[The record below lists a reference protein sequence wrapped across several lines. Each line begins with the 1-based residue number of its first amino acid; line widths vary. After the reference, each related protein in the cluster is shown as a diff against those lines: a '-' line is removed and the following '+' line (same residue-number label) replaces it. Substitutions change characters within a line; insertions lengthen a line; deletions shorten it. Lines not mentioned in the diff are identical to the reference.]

1 MRKKILGWGLLAA
14 FVLTAGAGL
23 VLRQQFYGN
32 AVVTERDLY
41 VSVRAEYGQVAD
53 SLLPQIKHRR
63 AFDAYARRINLAETF
78 KPGHYV
84 LKHGMS
90 VIEIARMLK
99 LGLQTPVRVTIN
111 NVRIPAQLAQKLAR
125 QIDADSTAIMQALT
139 SEELAAEVGFDSVTL
154 FSMFIP
160 DSYEFYWT
168 VTPGEFVRR
177 MKREYDRF
185 WTSERDVKR
194 KRSGLSRL
202 EVMTLASIVYEE
214 TRKSDEMPRVAGVYV
229 NRLKKGIKLQA
240 DPTVKYA
247 MQDFG
252 LRRILYR
259 HLKYDSP
266 YNTYVNEGL
275 PPSPICMPGK
285 NAIDAVLNYEKHDYI
300 FFCARPEFDGYHNFA
315 KTLREHNKN
324 ARAYSDELNRRKI
337 KEFLYLCHPMLAK
350 IYEQNPS
357 EKELQRV
364 VDALERD
371 EIIIYPTDS
380 VYAFGCSLR
389 SPKAIERLRRIR
401 GKSEEKFTVVFEN
414 IAQVAEYCRVDNAVF
429 RILKRNLPGPFTF
442 VLAASARIP
451 DKALER
457 RRTIGVRIPASPVAR
472 AVVGALGCPMITTSV
487 KDDDQVVEYT
497 TDPELIHERYGR
509 EVALVIDG
517 GIGDNVPTTVVDLTG
532 DGPEILREGKGELQ

>member
-41 VSVRAEYGQVAD
+41 VSARAEYGQVAD

-63 AFDAYARRINLAETF
+63 AFDAYARRINLSETF

-111 NVRIPAQLAQKLAR
+111 IQGNIGAVQGSPAQLAQKLAR

-229 NRLKKGIKLQA
+229 NRLKKGIK
-240 DPTVKYA
+240 
-247 MQDFG
+247 
-252 LRRILYR
+252 
-259 HLKYDSP
+259 
-266 YNTYVNEGL
+266 
-275 PPSPICMPGK
+275 
-285 NAIDAVLNYEKHDYI
+285 
-300 FFCARPEFDGYHNFA
+300 
-315 KTLREHNKN
+315 
-324 ARAYSDELNRRKI
+324 
-337 KEFLYLCHPMLAK
+337 
-350 IYEQNPS
+350 
-357 EKELQRV
+357 
-364 VDALERD
+364 
-371 EIIIYPTDS
+371 
-380 VYAFGCSLR
+380 
-389 SPKAIERLRRIR
+389 
-401 GKSEEKFTVVFEN
+401 
-414 IAQVAEYCRVDNAVF
+414 
-429 RILKRNLPGPFTF
+429 
-442 VLAASARIP
+442 
-451 DKALER
+451 
-457 RRTIGVRIPASPVAR
+457 
-472 AVVGALGCPMITTSV
+472 
-487 KDDDQVVEYT
+487 
-497 TDPELIHERYGR
+497 
-509 EVALVIDG
+509 
-517 GIGDNVPTTVVDLTG
+517 
-532 DGPEILREGKGELQ
+532 

>member
-41 VSVRAEYGQVAD
+41 VSARAEYGQVAD

-63 AFDAYARRINLAETF
+63 AFDAYARRINLSETF

-160 DSYEFYWT
+160 NTYEFYWT

-185 WTSERDVKR
+185 WTPERDAAR
-194 KRSGLSRL
+194 RRSGLSRD
-202 EVMTLASIVYEE
+202 EVMTLASIVTEE
-214 TRKSDEMPRVAGVYV
+214 TNKADEMPRVAGVYI
-229 NRLKKGIKLQA
+229 NRLRKGMPLQA

-247 MQDFG
+247 LQDFS
-252 LRRILYR
+252 LRRILHK
-259 HLKYDSP
+259 HLRTPSP
-266 YNTYVNEGL
+266 YNTYLNKGL
-275 PPSPICMPGK
+275 PPSSIAMPSVA
-285 NAIDAVLNYEKHDYI
+285 AIDGVLNFENHDYL
-300 FFCARPEFDGYHNFA
+300 FFCARPTFDGYHSFA
-315 KTLREHNKN
+315 RTYGEHLAN
-324 ARAYSDELNRRKI
+324 ARAYSAELNRRNI
-337 KEFLYLCHPMLAK
+337 K
-350 IYEQNPS
+350 
-357 EKELQRV
+357 
-364 VDALERD
+364 
-371 EIIIYPTDS
+371 
-380 VYAFGCSLR
+380 
-389 SPKAIERLRRIR
+389 
-401 GKSEEKFTVVFEN
+401 
-414 IAQVAEYCRVDNAVF
+414 
-429 RILKRNLPGPFTF
+429 
-442 VLAASARIP
+442 
-451 DKALER
+451 
-457 RRTIGVRIPASPVAR
+457 
-472 AVVGALGCPMITTSV
+472 
-487 KDDDQVVEYT
+487 
-497 TDPELIHERYGR
+497 
-509 EVALVIDG
+509 
-517 GIGDNVPTTVVDLTG
+517 
-532 DGPEILREGKGELQ
+532 

>member
-111 NVRIPAQLAQKLAR
+111 NVRTPAQLAGKLAR
-125 QIDADSTAIMQALT
+125 QLDADSAALLRVVT
-139 SEELAAEVGFDSVTL
+139 SERVARELGFDSVTL

-160 DSYEFYWT
+160 DTYELWWT
-168 VTPGEFVRR
+168 TTPEELVRR
-177 MKREYDRF
+177 MKQEYDRF
-185 WTSERDVKR
+185 WTPVRDAKR

-214 TRKSDEMPRVAGVYV
+214 TRKTDEMPRIAGVYI
-229 NRLKKGIKLQA
+229 NRLRRGIPLQA

-247 MQDFG
+247 MQDFT
-252 LRRILYR
+252 LRRILHR
-259 HLKYDSP
+259 HLKTQSP
-266 YNTYVNEGL
+266 YNTYIHRGL

-285 NAIDAVLNYEKHDYI
+285 NAIDAVLDFEQHDYI
-300 FFCARPEFDGYHNFA
+300 FFCARPTFDGYHNFA
-315 KTLREHNKN
+315 RTLREHNAN
-324 ARAYSDELNRRKI
+324 ARAYAAELNRRKI
-337 KEFLYLCHPMLAK
+337 
-350 IYEQNPS
+350 
-357 EKELQRV
+357 R
-364 VDALERD
+364 
-371 EIIIYPTDS
+371 
-380 VYAFGCSLR
+380 
-389 SPKAIERLRRIR
+389 
-401 GKSEEKFTVVFEN
+401 
-414 IAQVAEYCRVDNAVF
+414 
-429 RILKRNLPGPFTF
+429 
-442 VLAASARIP
+442 
-451 DKALER
+451 
-457 RRTIGVRIPASPVAR
+457 
-472 AVVGALGCPMITTSV
+472 
-487 KDDDQVVEYT
+487 
-497 TDPELIHERYGR
+497 
-509 EVALVIDG
+509 
-517 GIGDNVPTTVVDLTG
+517 
-532 DGPEILREGKGELQ
+532 